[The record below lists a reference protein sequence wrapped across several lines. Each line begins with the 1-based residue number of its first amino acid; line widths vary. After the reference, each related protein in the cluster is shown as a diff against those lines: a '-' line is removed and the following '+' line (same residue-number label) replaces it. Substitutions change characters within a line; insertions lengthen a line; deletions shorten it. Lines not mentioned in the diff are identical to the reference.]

1 MNEMGKIHLQRN
13 LCRYAAQ
20 LRLID
25 QKNTQALTS
34 AFINGHRMFPRSLWE
49 ATGISLP

>member
-25 QKNTQALTS
+25 QEKWL
-34 AFINGHRMFPRSLWE
+34 FVMFAEQEGR
-49 ATGISLP
+49 LPV